1 MIKINLNIKTKI
13 TLWYTFF
20 MVGIVSIILGILVE
34 FTDMT
39 LLKNQKDKLIEV
51 VEEVIEDIEEKDD
64 FDFFDDGV
72 FVIIYDKNGNYIK
85 GSIPHNFPI
94 NMPLKSGIVE
104 KLEDRFYYYDRE
116 IVFSENEKYWIRGII
131 LDIEINNLTQKI
143 LTGAFIFLPFLVI
156 VSTYIGYFIT
166 KKAFYPVK
174 KIQEIAQN
182 ISENNELSLR
192 IGLVEG
198 KDEISKLA
206 KTIDEMLEK
215 LERSFLKEKQFT
227 SDASHELRTPISVIL
242 AESEYIL
249 EHGQSLEEAK
259 ESMEVIHRQI
269 KKMSALIN
277 QLLIFTR
284 MDREKI
290 KLTYEKID
298 VLKIIEELKID
309 NELEVKEKNI
319 SIEIKNNLKDTFQN
333 VDKILF
339 IRAIQNIIQ
348 NGINYG
354 KENGYIKIKL
364 FENEKYFA
372 IEFKDNGIGIK
383 KENIEKIWNR
393 FYQED
398 SARNNKKGSMG
409 LGLPMV
415 KWIVKKHDGY
425 IKVESVEGKGSIF
438 TLFFKKNEKK

>member
-1 MIKINLNIKTKI
+1 MKKINLSIKTKI

-39 LLKNQKDKLIEV
+39 LLSNQKNQLMEV
-51 VEEVIEDIEEKDD
+51 VEEVVEDIEEKEN

-72 FVIIYDKNGNYIK
+72 FVIIYNKDGKYIN
-85 GSIPHNFPI
+85 GSIPHDFPI
-94 NMPLKSGIVE
+94 NIPLKNGTVE
-104 KLEDRFYYYDRE
+104 KLENKFYYYDRE
-116 IVFSENEKYWIRGII
+116 IKLSTDETYWVRGVIS
-131 LDIEINNLTQKI
+131 DIEINNLTQKI
-143 LTGAFIFLPFLVI
+143 LIGAFIFLPFLVI
-156 VSTYIGYFIT
+156 ISTYIGYFIT

-174 KIQEIAQN
+174 KIQETAQN

-192 IGLVEG
+192 IGLSDG

-206 KTIDEMLEK
+206 NTIDDMLEK
-215 LERSFLKEKQFT
+215 LEKSFLKEKQFT

-249 EHGQSLEEAK
+249 EHGESLEEAR
-259 ESMEVIHRQI
+259 ESMEVINRQV
-269 KKMSALIN
+269 KKMSGLIN
-277 QLLIFTR
+277 QLLLFTR
-284 MDREKI
+284 MDRENL
-290 KLTYEKID
+290 KLNLEKID
-298 VLKIIEELKID
+298 ILKILEELKKD
-309 NELEVKEKNI
+309 NELEAKEKNI
-319 SIEIKNNLKDTFQN
+319 SLKIENNLKNNFQN
-333 VDKILF
+333 IDKILF

-364 FENEKYFA
+364 LENQEYFK
-372 IEFKDNGIGIK
+372 IEFEDNGIGIK

-398 SARNNKKGSMG
+398 ESRNNKGSMG

-415 KWIVKKHDGY
+415 KWIVEKHRGY
-425 IKVESVEGKGSIF
+425 VEVESIKGVGSTF
-438 TLFFKKNEKK
+438 KLFFKKI